1 MFKWVILEGF
11 LAKSYCPKVFFCNF
25 GKNNI

>member
-1 MFKWVILEGF
+1 MFKRVILEGF